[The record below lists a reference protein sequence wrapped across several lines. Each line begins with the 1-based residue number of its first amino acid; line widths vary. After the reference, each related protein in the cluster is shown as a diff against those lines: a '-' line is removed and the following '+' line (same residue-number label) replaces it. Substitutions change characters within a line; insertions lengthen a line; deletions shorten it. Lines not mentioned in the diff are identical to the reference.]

1 MRLLYSAL
9 SPFARKV
16 RVLAL
21 EKGLADRI
29 TLEPASPYQDEAV
42 RALNPLNKIPT
53 LVTDDGEAVYDSAVI
68 CDYLDGLAQ
77 PRLIPER
84 QPERHRALTLEA
96 AADGMGDAALLVVR
110 ERMRPEGEHRQDVFD
125 RQLKAIAAALD
136 LFERAALSADRF
148 CIGEIAVAAQL
159 GYLDARKVVDWRQGR
174 PALAAWFE
182 VVSKRSSMVA
192 SDPSA
197 S

>member
-16 RVLAL
+16 RVLAF

-29 TLEPASPYQDEAV
+29 GLEPAAPYQDEVV
-42 RALNPLNKIPT
+42 RVLNPLNKIPT
-53 LVTDDGEAVYDSAVI
+53 LVTDDGEAIYDSAVI
-68 CDYLDGLAQ
+68 CDYLDGLAE
-77 PRLIPER
+77 PRLIPPG

-96 AADGMGDAALLVVR
+96 AADGLGDAALLVVR
-110 ERMRPEGEHRQDVFD
+110 ERMRPEGEHRQDLFD

-136 LFERAALSADRF
+136 LFESFDLTVDRF
-148 CIGEIAVAAQL
+148 WIGETAVAVQL
-159 GYLDARKVVDWRQGR
+159 GYLDARKVLDWREGR
-174 PALAAWFE
+174 PALAAWFQG
-182 VVSKRSSMVA
+182 VSKRPSMVA
-192 SDPSA
+192 TDPSA

>member
-21 EKGLADRI
+21 EKGLSDRI
-29 TLEPASPYQDEAV
+29 SLEPAAPYQDEAV
-42 RALNPLNKIPT
+42 RSLNPLNKIPT
-53 LVTDDGEAVYDSAVI
+53 LVTDEGEAVYDSAVI
-68 CDYLDGLAQ
+68 CDYLDGLAE
-77 PRLIPER
+77 PRLIPPH

-110 ERMRPEGEHRQDVFD
+110 ERMRPEAEHRADLFD

-136 LFERAALSADRF
+136 LFERAGLSTDRF
-148 CIGEIAVAAQL
+148 GVGEIAVAAQL
-159 GYLDARKVVDWRQGR
+159 GYLDARKVIDWRKGR

-182 VVSKRSSMVA
+182 IVAKRGSMVA
-192 SDPSA
+192 SDPSNG
-197 S
+197 

>member
-21 EKGLADRI
+21 EKGLSDRI
-29 TLEPASPYQDEAV
+29 SIEPAAPYQDEAV

-68 CDYLDGLAQ
+68 CDYLDGLAE
-77 PRLIPER
+77 PRLIPTA
-84 QPERHRALTLEA
+84 QPARHRALTLEA

-110 ERMRPEGEHRQDVFD
+110 ERMRPEGEHRQDLLD

-136 LFERAALSADRF
+136 LFDGVNLSTEHF
-148 CIGEIAVAAQL
+148 GVSEIAVAAQL
-159 GYLDARKVVDWRQGR
+159 GYLDARKVVDWRDGR

-182 VVSKRSSMVA
+182 VVSKRGSMVA
-192 SDPSA
+192 TDPSA

>member
-16 RVLAL
+16 RILAL
-21 EKGLADRI
+21 EKGLSDRI
-29 TLEPASPYQDEAV
+29 ALEPAAPYQDEAV

-53 LVTDDGEAVYDSAVI
+53 LVTDEGEAVYDSAVI
-68 CDYLDGLAQ
+68 CDYLDGLAE
-77 PRLIPER
+77 PRLIPSA
-84 QPERHRALTLEA
+84 QPARHRALTLEA

-110 ERMRPEGEHRQDVFD
+110 ERMRPEGEHRQELFD

-136 LFERAALSADRF
+136 LFERAGLSADLF
-148 CIGEIAVAAQL
+148 GIGEIAVAAQL
-159 GYLDARKVVDWRQGR
+159 GYLDARKVVDWRGGH

-182 VVSKRSSMVA
+182 VACKRASMVA

>member
-136 LFERAALSADRF
+136 LFERAALSTERF
-148 CIGEIAVAAQL
+148 GIGEIAVAAQL
-159 GYLDARKVVDWRQGR
+159 GYLDARKVVDWREGR
-174 PALAAWFE
+174 PALTAWCE
-182 VVSKRSSMVA
+182 VVSKRGSMVA

-197 S
+197 G

>member
-21 EKGLADRI
+21 EKGLSDRI
-29 TLEPASPYQDEAV
+29 SLEPAAPYQDEAV

-68 CDYLDGLAQ
+68 CDYLDGLAE
-77 PRLIPER
+77 PRLIPTA
-84 QPERHRALTLEA
+84 QPARHRALTLEA

-110 ERMRPEGEHRQDVFD
+110 ERMRPEGEHRQDLLD

-136 LFERAALSADRF
+136 LFDGVNLSTEHF
-148 CIGEIAVAAQL
+148 GVSEIAVAAQL
-159 GYLDARKVVDWRQGR
+159 GYLDARKVVDWRDGR

-182 VVSKRSSMVA
+182 VVSKRGSMVA
-192 SDPSA
+192 TDPSA

>member
-16 RVLAL
+16 RILAL
-21 EKGLADRI
+21 EKGLGDRI
-29 TLEPASPYQDEAV
+29 GLEPAAPYQDEVV

-53 LVTDDGEAVYDSAVI
+53 LVTDDNEAVYDSAVI
-68 CDYLDGLAQ
+68 CDYLDGLAA
-77 PRLIPER
+77 PRLIPAA

-110 ERMRPEGEHRQDVFD
+110 ERMRPEGEHRKDLFD

-136 LFERAALSADRF
+136 LFDSAGLSTDRF
-148 CIGEIAVAAQL
+148 GIGEIAVAAQL
-159 GYLDARKVVDWRQGR
+159 GYLDARKVVDWREGR
-174 PALAAWFE
+174 PTLAAWFE
-182 VVSKRSSMVA
+182 VVSKRGSMVA

-197 S
+197 G

>member
-21 EKGLADRI
+21 EKGLAERI
-29 TLEPASPYQDEAV
+29 ALEAAAPYQDESV
-42 RALNPLNKIPT
+42 RALNPLNKVPT
-53 LVTDDGEAVYDSAVI
+53 LVLDDGQAIYDSGVI
-68 CDYLDGLAQ
+68 CDYLDGLGE
-77 PRLIPER
+77 PRLIPAV

-136 LFERAALSADRF
+136 LFEGAGFSSERF
-148 CIGEIAVAAQL
+148 EIAEIAVAAQL
-159 GYLDARKVVDWRQGR
+159 AYLDVRKVVDWRASR
-174 PALAAWFE
+174 PTLAAWFE
-182 VVSKRSSMVA
+182 TVSKRGSMVA
-192 SDPSA
+192 SDASA
-197 S
+197 T

>member
-21 EKGLADRI
+21 EKGLSDRI
-29 TLEPASPYQDEAV
+29 ALEPAAPYQDEAV
-42 RALNPLNKIPT
+42 RSLNPLNKVPT
-53 LVTDDGEAVYDSAVI
+53 LVTDHGEAVYDSAVI
-68 CDYLDGLAQ
+68 CDYLDGLSE
-77 PRLIPER
+77 PRLIPAA

-110 ERMRPEGEHRQDVFD
+110 ERTRPAEEHRQDLFD
-125 RQLKAIAAALD
+125 RQLRAIAAALD
-136 LFERAALSADRF
+136 LFDRAGLSTERF
-148 CIGEIAVAAQL
+148 GIGEIAVAAQL
-159 GYLDARKVVDWRQGR
+159 GYLDARKVVDWREGR
-174 PALAAWFE
+174 PSLTAWFE
-182 VVSKRSSMVA
+182 IASKRSSMIA

-197 S
+197 N

>member
-21 EKGLADRI
+21 EKGLSDQIA
-29 TLEPASPYQDEAV
+29 LEPAAPYQDEAV
-42 RALNPLNKIPT
+42 RSLNPLNKIPT

-68 CDYLDGLAQ
+68 CDYLDGLAE
-77 PRLIPER
+77 PRLIPAA

-110 ERMRPEGEHRQDVFD
+110 ERMRPAEEQRRDLFD

-136 LFERAALSADRF
+136 LFDEAELSNGRF
-148 CIGEIAVAAQL
+148 GIGEIAVAAQL
-159 GYLDARKVVDWRQGR
+159 GYLDARGVVDWRAGR
-174 PALAAWFE
+174 PALSSWFE
-182 VVSKRSSMVA
+182 IVSKRSSMIA